1 MSIRRVIQIP
11 RPSSS
16 RYSRPITAH
25 LFFAPHASKLAES
38 TELILDIPGGG
49 FVSMTPEHHEERL
62 CAWAEKTGRPVLS
75 LDYGKA
81 PECKWNLVSL
91 RQSSRPRSGSP
102 IGIVVSGVWELSGKL
117 CDPCGADVL
126 LGLPGQI
133 PTEWWTLISFVTSQI
148 PIHTQWMR
156 SSTLIRFLWTPLVP

>member
-1 MSIRRVIQIP
+1 MSIRRIIQIP

-16 RYSRPITAH
+16 RYTRPITAH

-81 PECKWNLVSL
+81 PECECNLLYLFYISATPTFWIPDGNFGFGDAGAEREVVHL
-91 RQSSRPRSGSP
+91 YETEVLSRLPERFL
-102 IGIVVSGVWELSGKL
+102 IVWR
-117 CDPCGADVL
+117 
-126 LGLPGQI
+126 
-133 PTEWWTLISFVTSQI
+133 TLINFVTSQI
-148 PIHTQWMR
+148 LTR
-156 SSTLIRFLWTPLVP
+156 TR